1 MSPITQSQHP
11 GYDTEGTLTLG
22 TKTCGYVGAD
32 MWLLGMCMW
41 KRLTYILCYGAL

>member
-1 MSPITQSQHP
+1 MKPGSLASEMSPITQSQHP

-32 MWLLGMCMW
+32 M
-41 KRLTYILCYGAL
+41 